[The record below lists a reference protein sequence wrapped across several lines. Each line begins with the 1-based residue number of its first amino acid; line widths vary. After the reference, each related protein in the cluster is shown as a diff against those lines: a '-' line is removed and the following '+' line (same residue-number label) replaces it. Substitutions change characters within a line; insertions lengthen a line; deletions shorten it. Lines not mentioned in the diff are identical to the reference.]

1 MSDQAC
7 YVLPDVLPRRSPNGA
22 HVYAHAARQHD
33 ARSMISFTTNA
44 LSVLLSGRKQLQHG
58 LSAEAFK
65 PGQAILFKPGHC
77 LSTDFA
83 DGGRDYRSL
92 LLFFTD
98 AQVGDFLSRHGQVPG
113 PSELA
118 QRSHLPFAAPP
129 GLLHLAE
136 SLWHSPDTATLSAAR
151 TAAKL
156 EDVLL
161 LLLEDQGPGVFSFFA
176 PAGVTAPQLR
186 LKQVVEAHW
195 MADLRWEELAFLCH
209 MSLSTF
215 KRHFQTVYGRS
226 PGQWLHERRLHLAA
240 HLLKVERRRASEIYL
255 DVGFSTVSAFTQSFK
270 SYFGMTPKV
279 YQNQAIAQAA

>member
-1 MSDQAC
+1 MSEQAC
-7 YVLPDVLPRRSPNGA
+7 YALPDVLPRRPAGGA
-22 HVYAHAARQHD
+22 HIYAHAARQHD
-33 ARSMISFTTNA
+33 ARSMISFTSNA
-44 LSVLLSGRKQLQHG
+44 LSVVLAGRKQLQHG
-58 LSAEAFK
+58 LTSEAFK
-65 PGQAILFKPGHC
+65 PGQAVLFKPGQC

-92 LLFFTD
+92 LVFFTD
-98 AQVGDFLSRHGQVPG
+98 AQVADFLTRHGQAPRA
-113 PSELA
+113 SNLA
-118 QRSHLPFAAPP
+118 QRTHLPFAAPP

-136 SLWHSPDTATLSAAR
+136 SLWHAPDTATLSTAR

-161 LLLEDQGPGVFSFFA
+161 LLLEDQGADVFGFFA
-176 PAGVTAPQLR
+176 PAGISAPQLR

-195 MADLRWEELAFLCH
+195 MADLSWQELAFLCH

-215 KRHFQTVYGRS
+215 KRHFQAVYGRS

-240 HLLKVERRRASEIYL
+240 HLLKVERKRASEIYL

-279 YQNQAIAQAA
+279 YQQL

>member
-1 MSDQAC
+1 MSEQAC
-7 YVLPDVLPRRSPNGA
+7 YVLPDVLPRRPPGGA
-22 HVYAHAARQHD
+22 HVYAHTAREHD
-33 ARSMISFTTNA
+33 ARSMISFTSNA
-44 LSVLLSGRKQLQHG
+44 LSVVLSGRKQLQHG
-58 LSAEAFK
+58 LTSEAFK
-65 PGQAILFKPGHC
+65 PGQAILFKPGQC

-92 LLFFTD
+92 LVFFTD
-98 AQVGDFLSRHGQVPG
+98 AQVADFLARHGQAPRASG
-113 PSELA
+113 LA
-118 QRSHLPFAAPP
+118 QRTHLPFAAPP

-136 SLWHSPDTATLSAAR
+136 SLWHAPDTATLSAAR

-161 LLLEDQGPGVFSFFA
+161 LLLENQGADMFGFFA
-176 PAGVTAPQLR
+176 PAGISAPQQR

-195 MADLRWEELAFLCH
+195 MADLSWQELAFLCH

-215 KRHFQTVYGRS
+215 KRHFQAVYGRS

-240 HLLKVERRRASEIYL
+240 HLLKVERKRASEIYL

-279 YQNQAIAQAA
+279 YQQLSA